1 MLAMLEV
8 PLGRLTVGLFKHEIK
23 LLLPFM
29 SLQAATILGTGTLPL
44 ELTLIAG
51 LRRSLVF
58 IVLPTFVVV
67 PSVQYLPGWTQKSIR
82 LRVIGEILFG
92 ENAFL
97 FS

>member
-1 MLAMLEV
+1 MLAVPDV

-23 LLLPFM
+23 LILPFM
-29 SLQAATILGTGTLPL
+29 SLQAASILGSGTLAL

-58 IVLPTFVVV
+58 IVLSAFVVV
-67 PSVQYLPGWTQKSIR
+67 PSVQYLPGWTQKGIR
-82 LRVIGEILFG
+82 LRIIGEMLFG